1 MYFGRGMPSRSS
13 RHAFAIPVP
22 CGGRFSALW
31 TLYVLSVIF
40 AAVGVFFVD
49 ADVPHSAHAAA
60 VGLVA
65 RVHQVPVGRD
75 KVMGAEFIGEAALGF
90 PHAILFGVVLAR
102 QQRPRP
108 GTFIVSKSVVVHLH
122 YQSNNVLGLL
132 CAAKRSWTNSRSIRL
147 LVDVAAILSARAVP
161 PMHVKPSGI

>member
-31 TLYVLSVIF
+31 TFCVLSVIF
-40 AAVGVFFVD
+40 AAVGVFSVD
-49 ADVPHSAHAAA
+49 ADVPHSAHAAS

-65 RVHQVPVGRD
+65 SVDQVPVGRD
-75 KVMGAEFIGEAALGF
+75 EVVGAEFIGEAALGF
-90 PHAILFGVVLAR
+90 PYTILFCVVLAR

-108 GTFIVSKSVVVHLH
+108 GTFIVSKSVVVHCAQPGSRTR
-122 YQSNNVLGLL
+122 YATGDLGTFPRCPAPLGVM
-132 CAAKRSWTNSRSIRL
+132 AAALTRGGPKREN
-147 LVDVAAILSARAVP
+147 
-161 PMHVKPSGI
+161 H